1 MMGLVVDHLGKVYKT
16 KKEMCE
22 HYGIDLTVFQQRQKR
37 GWDLQRSLT
46 TGIKDR
52 VCKDHLGNKFDSFSA
67 MARHYGISPSV
78 LYNRVRRGMPLEVAV
93 TFKVASKVN
102 EVYKDYK
109 GVEYKSL
116 KLLCAAYGITVT
128 TYGSRMF
135 KGWGLKETLTTPKNY
150 NLCKDHLGR
159 VFDSKKKM
167 LKYWGID
174 YNTYYRRHKLMG
186 WSLEDTLTSG
196 RENRTWVDHLG
207 KKYRTQAIMCEH
219 YGILVSTFNS
229 RKAQG
234 LSLEECLTK
243 EVKRRK

>member
-1 MMGLVVDHLGKVYKT
+1 MALAVDHLGKTYKT

-22 HYGIDLTVFQQRQKR
+22 YYGIDLTVFQQRQKR
-37 GWDLQRSLT
+37 GWDLQRSLST
-46 TGIKDR
+46 SLKDR
-52 VCKDHLGNKFDSFSA
+52 VCKDHLGNKFDKFSV

-78 LYNRVRRGMPLEVAV
+78 LYNRVRRGVPLEVAV
-93 TFKVASKVN
+93 TFKVTSKGN

-116 KLLCAAYGITVT
+116 KLLCEAYGITVT
-128 TYGSRMF
+128 TYESRLY
-135 KGWGLKETLTTPKNY
+135 KGWGLKEILTTPVHY
-150 NLCKDHLGR
+150 NPCKDHLGQ
-159 VFDSKKKM
+159 VFDTKKQM

-174 YNTYYRRHKLMG
+174 YNTYYRKHKLMG
-186 WSLEDTLTSG
+186 WSLEDTLTVGKKRKS
-196 RENRTWVDHLG
+196 WVDHLG

>member
-1 MMGLVVDHLGKVYKT
+1 
-16 KKEMCE
+16 MCE
-22 HYGIDLTVFQQRQKR
+22 RYGIDLTVFQQRQKR
-37 GWDLQRSLT
+37 GWDLQRSLST
-46 TGIKDR
+46 SVKDR
-52 VCKDHLGNKFDSFSA
+52 VCRDHLGNKFDSFSA
-67 MARHYGISPSV
+67 MASHYGISPSV

-93 TFKVASKVN
+93 TFKVTSKTN

-128 TYGSRMF
+128 TYTSRF
-135 KGWGLKETLTTPKNY
+135 YKGWGLKKILTTPVHY
-150 NLCKDHLGR
+150 NPCKDHLGH
-159 VFDSKKKM
+159 VFDNKKQM
-167 LKYWGID
+167 LKHWGID
-174 YNTYYRRHKLMG
+174 YNTYYRKHKLMG
-186 WSLEDTLTSG
+186 WSLEDTLTAGKSKKV
-196 RENRTWVDHLG
+196 WIDHLG
-207 KKYRTQAIMCEH
+207 KKYRTQAIMCEQ

>member
-1 MMGLVVDHLGKVYKT
+1 MALAVDHLGKIYKT

-22 HYGIDLTVFQQRQKR
+22 HYGIELNVFRQRQKQ
-37 GWDLQRSLT
+37 GWDLRRSLT
-46 TGIKDR
+46 IGVKDR

-67 MARHYGISPSV
+67 MARYYSVTPSV
-78 LYNRVRRGMPLEVAV
+78 LYNRIRRGMPLEVAV
-93 TFKVASKVN
+93 TLKVDSKAN
-102 EVYKDYK
+102 KVYKDYK

-128 TYGSRMF
+128 TYESRF
-135 KGWGLKETLTTPKNY
+135 YRGWGLKEILTTPIHYKP
-150 NLCKDHLGR
+150 CKDHLGQ
-159 VFDSKKKM
+159 VFDNKKQM
-167 LKYWGID
+167 LKHWGID
-174 YNTYYRRHKLMG
+174 YNTYYRKHKLMG

>member
-1 MMGLVVDHLGKVYKT
+1 MGLVIDHLGVTYKT

-22 HYGIDLTVFQQRQKR
+22 SYGIDLNLFQQRQKR
-37 GWDLQRSLT
+37 GWDLKRSLM
-46 TGIKDR
+46 TGVKDR

-67 MARHYGISPSV
+67 MARHYGITPSV
-78 LYNRVRRGMPLEVAV
+78 LHNRVRRGMPLEVAV
-93 TFKVASKVN
+93 TFKVARSNGK
-102 EVYKDYK
+102 VYKDYK

-128 TYGSRMF
+128 TYESRMF
-135 KGWGLKETLTTPKNY
+135 KGWGLEETLTTPKNY
-150 NLCKDHLGR
+150 KPCKDHLGQ
-159 VFDSKKKM
+159 VFDNKKQM
-167 LKYWGID
+167 LKHWGID
-174 YNTYYRRHKLMG
+174 YNTYYRKHKLMG